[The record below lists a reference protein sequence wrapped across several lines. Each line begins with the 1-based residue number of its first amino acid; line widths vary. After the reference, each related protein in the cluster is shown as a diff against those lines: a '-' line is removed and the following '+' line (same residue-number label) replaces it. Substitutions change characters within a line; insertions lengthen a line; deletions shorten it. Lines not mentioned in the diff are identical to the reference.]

1 MRATWQSYQ
10 LELASEKLFWGKPLC
25 GRSTSYSI
33 NLGPGALGTSRS
45 STDHFGFLS
54 LEVFST
60 CMQNEY
66 KIPPQEIWTTSEVIS
81 KMIAR
86 SVGLH
91 DHLDGVIG
99 RHLVVALLHDLHET
113 GKAASYV
120 LKLFPTRDEV
130 LRDEI

>member
-10 LELASEKLFWGKPLC
+10 LELASEKLLWGKPLC
-25 GRSTSYSI
+25 GRSSSYSI
-33 NLGPGALGTSRS
+33 NLGPGALGPSRS

-54 LEVFST
+54 FEVYST

-66 KIPPQEIWTTSEVIS
+66 SIPPQEIWTTSEVIS

-91 DHLDGVIG
+91 DHWMAAMES
-99 RHLVVALLHDLHET
+99 LVDIWLLPYYVTCTKLARLQVMFFL
-113 GKAASYV
+113 KISYE
-120 LKLFPTRDEV
+120 R
-130 LRDEI
+130 